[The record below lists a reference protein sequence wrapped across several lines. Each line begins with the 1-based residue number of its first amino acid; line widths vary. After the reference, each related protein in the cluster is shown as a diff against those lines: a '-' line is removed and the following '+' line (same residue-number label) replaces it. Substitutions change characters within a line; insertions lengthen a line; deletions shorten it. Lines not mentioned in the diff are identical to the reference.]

1 MQDLQ
6 RAMVKVLILVPL
18 AVFAI
23 LFAIGPGGIV
33 SYTPETRVGVH
44 SLLAFWISIPA
55 ALVLLAYQKE
65 QRRSSIFMISAFVY
79 SLVVH
84 IGSAAK
90 YMFALSEPFVERL
103 LSDTVIDLLEFSLV
117 GILLMGAMIYIRI
130 QPTPTRP
137 QLSKNGILLL
147 IFLIV
152 PLVLHAIVWMSIPY
166 LTESLIISISYA
178 MGIIA
183 ITSFLISSILVLQA
197 KKSSLPID
205 SGYLASAT
213 LLLCVASIASIL
225 NMQNPSISWEFA
237 ETLQMAAY
245 LLICLSLSVSYF
257 KKSGYRRRVAYS
269 LTIGL
274 ILMAYLPFLLTI
286 IFESLALIII
296 LQPMNFLAYSIIHI
310 GAASLSATM
319 AVLLYIY
326 PKKETAWVH
335 VPLVLIFSLWA
346 VVSFLLVF
354 VFAFPMVTL
363 RGEPTTPVVVGSAI
377 TLALLVLSIRWTLN
391 PRTGRQTPS
400 LLNYAAFT
408 AFFTI
413 LVVAAETVNQITLNA
428 YPELEESLY
437 GASLILGTN
446 LVIMFAFTYLIFL
459 LADNSRGVPP
469 VEMYVVF
476 FLGMWILPNI
486 LKSYYTTWTT
496 GWWVSEILLF
506 IGLLAGPPLL
516 IWLYLRAMRDVQSSH
531 NRASLYADLLM
542 HDVSNYNQ
550 MVMTTLELLG
560 SKEISDD
567 KRQRLSDDGC
577 QVITFSE
584 QLIANVRLL
593 SETDN
598 LEHTKLEPTN
608 LVSTIVSALDMF
620 TKRVGSGELMVEFR
634 PEQSEALVMAN
645 ELLVHIF
652 LNIFYSALECHLRG
666 EAVTIGLESV
676 RVSGEDYWQINIKA
690 PGRSHDVE
698 QEYSSGTL
706 GLTAAKFMTQSLNGH
721 FEVDRYEQL
730 DQCEGRLFT
739 IRLHSISV

>member
-1 MQDLQ
+1 M
-6 RAMVKVLILVPL
+6 KVLVLVPL

-44 SLLAFWISIPA
+44 SLLAFWISIPL
-55 ALVLLAYQKE
+55 ALVLLAFQKE
-65 QRRSSIFMISAFVY
+65 RLRSKILLISAFVY
-79 SLVVH
+79 TLVIH

-90 YMFALSEPFVERL
+90 NMLVLSEPYIERV
-103 LSDTVIDLLEFSLV
+103 LSDTVGDLLEFSLIGV
-117 GILLMGAMIYIRI
+117 SFMGAIICIRRESTNEA
-130 QPTPTRP
+130 QAVSNR
-137 QLSKNGILLL
+137 LLL
-147 IFLIV
+147 VGFLFI
-152 PLVLHAIVWMSIPY
+152 PLILHAIVWMSIPY
-166 LTESLIISISYA
+166 LSLSLVISISYII
-178 MGIIA
+178 GIVA
-183 ITSFLISSILVLQA
+183 VATYLLSSILVLGI
-197 KKSSLPID
+197 KRSSIPID
-205 SGYLASAT
+205 QGYLASAT
-213 LLLCVASIASIL
+213 LLLGAASVASIQNLS
-225 NMQNPSISWEFA
+225 NPSINWELA

-245 LLICLSLSVSYF
+245 LLICISLGVSF
-257 KKSGYRRRVAYS
+257 LKMSGFRRRFAYTI
-269 LTIGL
+269 TIGL
-274 ILMAYLPFLLTI
+274 LLMAYLPFLLTI

-296 LQPMNFLAYSIIHI
+296 LQPLNFLAYSIIHI

-326 PKKETAWVH
+326 PKKESVWVH

-354 VFAFPMVTL
+354 VFAFPSVTL
-363 RGEPTTPVVVGSAI
+363 RGEPITPVVVGSAL
-377 TLALLVLSIRWTLN
+377 TLVLLILAIRWTMY
-391 PRTGRQTPS
+391 PRTGKETPS
-400 LLNYAAFT
+400 LLDYAAYT
-408 AFFTI
+408 SVFTI
-413 LVVAAETVNQITLNA
+413 LVVAAETMNQITLSV

-459 LADNSRGVPP
+459 LSDGSRGKPP

-476 FLGMWILPNI
+476 FLGMWVLPNI
-486 LKSYYTTWTT
+486 LKSYYTTWST

-516 IWLYLRAMRDVQSSH
+516 IWLYVRAMRDVQYSH

-560 SKEISDD
+560 SEEISDD
-567 KRQRLSDDGC
+567 QRQRLADDGC

-598 LEHTKLEPTN
+598 LEQSKLEPTN
-608 LVSTIVSALDMF
+608 LVSTIVSSLDLF
-620 TKRVGSGELMVEFR
+620 TQRVGSGELTIEFH
-634 PEQSEALVMAN
+634 PEQAKAFVMAN
-645 ELLVHIF
+645 DLLVHIF
-652 LNIFYSALECHLRG
+652 LNIFYSALECRLRG
-666 EAVTIGLESV
+666 ESVKIDLESV
-676 RVSGEDYWQINIKA
+676 RISGEDYWQIEIKA
-690 PGRSHDVE
+690 MGRNIEAE

-706 GLTAAKFMTQSLNGH
+706 GLTAAKLMTKSLNGH
-721 FEVDRYEQL
+721 FKVDRYERV
-730 DQCEGRLFT
+730 DECEGRLFT
-739 IRLHSISV
+739 IRLQSAGM